1 MDERRKVKS
10 GSYRTFF
17 SRQVGLRE
25 RRKLKA
31 QRSTSRSIWLG
42 LGMLG
47 FVGWSVALPTLLG
60 IALGVWIDSHYP
72 SRYSWTLM
80 LLIIGLLVGCLTGC
94 LTAWRWM
101 GKEYREIRKEEDT
114 NHHEH
119 P

>member
-1 MDERRKVKS
+1 MDEQRKKKS
-10 GSYRTFF
+10 ESSRTSF
-17 SRQVGLRE
+17 SRQVGVRE

-31 QRSTSRSIWLG
+31 RRGTSRSIWFG

-47 FVGWSVALPTLLG
+47 LVGWSVAVPTLLG
-60 IALGVWIDSHYP
+60 VALGVWIDNHYP

-80 LLIIGLLVGCLTGC
+80 LLVIGLLIGC
-94 LTAWRWM
+94 LTAWHWM
-101 GKEYREIRKEEDT
+101 AKEHREIRKEQEEDDT

>member
-17 SRQVGLRE
+17 GRQVGLRE

-31 QRSTSRSIWLG
+31 QRGTSRSIWFG

-60 IALGVWIDSHYP
+60 IALGVWIDNHYP

-80 LLIIGLLVGCLTGC
+80 LLIIGLLVGCLT
-94 LTAWRWM
+94 AWHWM
-101 GKEYREIRKEEDT
+101 AKEYREIRKEQDEEDT

>member
-31 QRSTSRSIWLG
+31 QRGKSRSIWFG

-60 IALGVWIDSHYP
+60 IALGVWIDNHFP

-80 LLIIGLLVGCLTGC
+80 LLIIGLLVGCLT
-94 LTAWRWM
+94 AWRWM
-101 GKEYREIRKEEDT
+101 AKEYREIRKEQEEEDT

>member
-1 MDERRKVKS
+1 MDERGKMKS
-10 GSYRTFF
+10 GSYGAFF

-31 QRSTSRSIWLG
+31 QRGTSRSIWFG

-60 IALGVWIDSHYP
+60 IALGVWIDNHFP

-80 LLIIGLLVGCLTGC
+80 LLIIGLLVGCLT
-94 LTAWRWM
+94 AWHWM
-101 GKEYREIRKEEDT
+101 AKEYREIRKEQEEEDS